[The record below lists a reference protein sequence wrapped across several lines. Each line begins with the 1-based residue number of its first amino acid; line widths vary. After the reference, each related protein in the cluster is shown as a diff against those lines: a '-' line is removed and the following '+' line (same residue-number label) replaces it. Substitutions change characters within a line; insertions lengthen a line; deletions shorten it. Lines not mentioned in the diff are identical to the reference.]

1 MQVFDCYAALSA
13 FVTRD
18 KRTSV
23 KDSLLGRSSVLHVA
37 HLSHELASVVLG
49 KGLQF
54 APGLKSGKSLLF
66 CQQTFRI
73 HSQLILK
80 VHRAPLEYR

>member
-13 FVTRD
+13 FVTGD

-23 KDSLLGRSSVLHVA
+23 KDSLLGRRSVLHVA

-49 KGLQF
+49 KVCR
-54 APGLKSGKSLLF
+54 LLP
-66 CQQTFRI
+66 
-73 HSQLILK
+73 
-80 VHRAPLEYR
+80 A